1 MTEFLFKSAIS
12 MAVLLAVY
20 HLFLEREKIHK
31 FNRFYLISALIF
43 SIMLPFISIT
53 IPKYVT
59 VSEPK
64 AITLGHVTTIHQA
77 EVKGQVQTDI
87 IPEVVAKTE
96 VSQSTVLQ
104 YLSIGIYAVVTLILS
119 IRFGRNIFRFH
130 KLKATNPNVP
140 FKNAT
145 LVLLEEKVLPYT
157 FMSTIYLNGE
167 EYEQRKIEPELFT
180 HELTHVRERHTID
193 ILFIELLRTIMWF
206 NPLLYF
212 YKRAIRLN
220 HEFLADDS
228 TIDHHLDITSY
239 QSLLLAKLTPV
250 SVSSLASSINFGT
263 TKKRFIMM
271 TKTTNK
277 VKGLLL
283 RASVVPVVAGLT
295 FLLATQ
301 TVTYAKS
308 AGRAATAVILEQPVN
323 TIPTINP
330 DAVADV
336 VLEQAPVL
344 TDSAT
349 ARRDEY
355 YKNVRI
361 KIEDK
366 SRNLSIDTKYEQLTE
381 AQKDLYLT
389 EVPEKKKRM
398 ALTKED
404 YDYYIAQPDA
414 QYYIDDKKVDASKI
428 KGANLNDFA
437 SYRSKMSFA
446 DGVKLLQVFLYSQ
459 SYFDNHIKHAT
470 DRFPGTLYTITVLD
484 KALDYNASAKQIKN
498 VPADGKSGLEHA
510 KDEIARER
518 EKLSYSYPDLIK
530 EIANKS
536 APRFPGGNGKFYS
549 FFDDNFK
556 MKDKIGDK
564 PLFIMLSINTDGSVS
579 EVKVNGASSEVESE
593 IARVLEKSPKW
604 IPAQEQGHAVKMGY
618 TLNYPSKVK

>member
-1 MTEFLFKSAIS
+1 MNEFLFKSAIS

-31 FNRFYLISALIF
+31 FKRFYLISALVF
-43 SIMLPFISIT
+43 SITLPFISIT

-59 VSEPK
+59 TSTPKTITTNQVTMIHEVGVAIPIQPTSVPEIVS
-64 AITLGHVTTIHQA
+64 
-77 EVKGQVQTDI
+77 
-87 IPEVVAKTE
+87 KTE
-96 VSQSTVLQ
+96 VSQSTILK
-104 YLSIGIYAVVTLILS
+104 YLSIGIYAVVTLTFS
-119 IRFGRNIFRFH
+119 IRFGRNIFRFY
-130 KLKATNPNVP
+130 KLKAANPNVP
-140 FKNAT
+140 YKNAT

-157 FMSTIYLNGE
+157 FLSTIYLNGD
-167 EYEQRKIEPELFT
+167 EYKQRKIEPELFT
-180 HELTHVRERHTID
+180 HELTHVRERHTLD
-193 ILFIELLRTIMWF
+193 ILFIELLRTVMWF

-283 RASVVPVVAGLT
+283 RISVVPVVTGLT

-301 TVTYAKS
+301 TVIYAKS
-308 AGRAATAVILEQPVN
+308 AGHTAPAVIVEQPDN
-323 TIPTINP
+323 TIPAMIP
-330 DAVADV
+330 DAIPGV
-336 VLEQAPVL
+336 VMEQAPMV

-389 EVPEKKKRM
+389 EVP
-398 ALTKED
+398 
-404 YDYYIAQPDA
+404 
-414 QYYIDDKKVDASKI
+414 
-428 KGANLNDFA
+428 
-437 SYRSKMSFA
+437 
-446 DGVKLLQVFLYSQ
+446 
-459 SYFDNHIKHAT
+459 
-470 DRFPGTLYTITVLD
+470 
-484 KALDYNASAKQIKN
+484 
-498 VPADGKSGLEHA
+498 
-510 KDEIARER
+510 
-518 EKLSYSYPDLIK
+518 
-530 EIANKS
+530 
-536 APRFPGGNGKFYS
+536 
-549 FFDDNFK
+549 
-556 MKDKIGDK
+556 
-564 PLFIMLSINTDGSVS
+564 
-579 EVKVNGASSEVESE
+579 
-593 IARVLEKSPKW
+593 
-604 IPAQEQGHAVKMGY
+604 
-618 TLNYPSKVK
+618 